1 MKVGSKVLII
11 GGTHEGLHGE
21 VIAMKKESALAQE
34 SNIDLYV
41 SVVLNKSGATV

>member
-1 MKVGSKVLII
+1 MLII
-11 GGTHEGLHGE
+11 GGTHEGLYGE

-41 SVVLNKSGATV
+41 SVLLAKSGATV

>member
-1 MKVGSKVLII
+1 MLII
-11 GGTHEGLHGE
+11 GGTHEGLRGE

-41 SVVLNKSGATV
+41 SVLLAKSGATV